1 MTVCE
6 DPPSLVFGRGEVGVG
21 AKGDS
26 EGPPAKVFGGGEVG
40 VDTEGDGKGPPTKFV
55 GEGLPKKDALAEAM
69 LVKSLKMMA
78 KPVMP
83 EVMPM

>member
-40 VDTEGDGKGPPTKFV
+40 VDT
-55 GEGLPKKDALAEAM
+55 
-69 LVKSLKMMA
+69 
-78 KPVMP
+78 
-83 EVMPM
+83 